1 VPSRDLSFPLVSRSR
16 PLGVPFGAVPSRRRG
31 IGSDVAGSHPYQPG
45 DDVGAID
52 WNASARLS
60 AAHDADEFI
69 VRDRFAD
76 EAPRVVAFCDRRA
89 AMTLYPPGLPW
100 LRKAE
105 AMRIAFRM
113 IATSAE
119 RARGVFGYLDLADAG
134 EPFWDPPTRKP
145 NLHGLDEE
153 YGSRPFSA
161 APDSLQQGLEFLR
174 LARIGLPPGSF
185 VFVLSDFLV
194 TTSPDTWLAA
204 TQQAWEMVPVVIQ
217 DPTWEQS
224 FPDVSGLMVPIVDAE
239 SGKVGTM
246 RLRRSQAHGLRST
259 HEQRLRRLLEK
270 LASLGAE
277 PVLVGSTDEE
287 AILQAFLAWAD
298 RRTELAHEWQLTA

>member
-1 VPSRDLSFPLVSRSR
+1 VSTRDLSFPLVSLAR

-52 WNASARLS
+52 WNASARIS
-60 AAHDADEFI
+60 AARDTDEFI

-89 AMTLYPPGLPW
+89 AMALYPPGLPW
-100 LRKAE
+100 LAKAE
-105 AMRIAFRM
+105 AMRVALGM
-113 IATSAE
+113 IATSTE
-119 RARGVFGYLDLADAG
+119 RARGVFGYLDLADAE
-134 EPFWDPPTRKP
+134 EPFWNPPTRQVK
-145 NLHGLDEE
+145 LQGLEEE
-153 YGSRPFSA
+153 YGGRPFSA
-161 APDSLQQGLEFLR
+161 APDSLQRGLEFLR
-174 LARIGLPPGSF
+174 LARISLPPGSF

-194 TTSPDTWLAA
+194 ATSPDAWLAA
-204 TQQAWEMVPVVIQ
+204 AQQAWEMVPVVIQ

-224 FPDVSGLMVPIVDAE
+224 FPDVSGLMIPIVDAE
-239 SGKVGTM
+239 SGTLGTM
-246 RLRRSQAHGLRST
+246 RLRRSQARALRLD
-259 HEQRLRRLLEK
+259 HEERLRRLLQE
-270 LASLGAE
+270 LASFGAE

-298 RRTELAHEWQLTA
+298 RRTELAHGWQLTA